1 LKEEKMT
8 NLVEQFQ
15 AKTKLKAKSELIKY
29 CCMDIVRKGT
39 KNIKEK
45 VADALRT
52 ANDLEA
58 ACQKYISLT
67 EQQKHDF
74 MQAAQG
80 MRELANDYAQLA
92 VWGKAF
98 KEHYS
103 KVMGKK
109 RAAELEE
116 IPNNRWGKDVDA
128 MKFDESLITKL
139 MTEEGQI
146 AFAEWLHSQ
155 SLYTNFEKKYIFTP
169 FEGYRERGLKKPIHK
184 LASKIQYGKG
194 MIKSESS
201 RKLLFCS
208 WDLYE
213 SYLSH
218 CKQKIEA

>member
-1 LKEEKMT
+1 MT

-15 AKTKLKAKSELIKY
+15 AKTKLKAKHELIKY
-29 CCMDIVRKGT
+29 CCTDIMRNGN
-39 KNIKEK
+39 KNIKQK

-80 MRELANDYAQLA
+80 MRELANDYAKLA

-98 KEHYS
+98 KEYYS
-103 KVMGKK
+103 KVMGKI

-116 IPNNRWGKDVDA
+116 ITNNRWGVDVDA
-128 MKFDESLITKL
+128 MKFEESLITKL

-146 AFAEWLHSQ
+146 KFAEWLHSHG
-155 SLYTNFEKKYIFTP
+155 LYTTSEKKYIKTP
-169 FEGYRERGLKKPIHK
+169 FDAYRERGLKKPLHK
-184 LASKIQYGKG
+184 LASKIRYGKRNG
-194 MIKSESS
+194 IKSESYGNHVY
-201 RKLLFCS
+201 CS